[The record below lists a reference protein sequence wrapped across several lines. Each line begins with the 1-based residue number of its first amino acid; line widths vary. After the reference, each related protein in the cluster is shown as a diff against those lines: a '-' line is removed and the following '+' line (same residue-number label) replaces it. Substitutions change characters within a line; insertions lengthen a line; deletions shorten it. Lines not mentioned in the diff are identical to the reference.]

1 MKTGAAKTKKLRSQ
15 AKCALDEDAR
25 DQLMRQSQQYQIV
38 RDCRIL
44 LKHGELARH
53 PEIRRADV
61 TREEGHPDIK
71 MEEGIGRQESSRALR
86 CDASAADD
94 DVLRKTEDFVRAV
107 KCEKLQPSADVL
119 ALIGGEAKVREKDK
133 ELLKK
138 YTARKKARGDK
149 TAAQIKREKDSMTV

>member
-1 MKTGAAKTKKLRSQ
+1 VQEKLNGILKTGAAKTKKLRSQ

-44 LKHGELARH
+44 LKFGELARH

-94 DVLRKTEDFVRAV
+94 DVLRGSSHVGCYSSTLVCLSVFGRIVSS
-107 KCEKLQPSADVL
+107 PSSAYV
-119 ALIGGEAKVREKDK
+119 I
-133 ELLKK
+133 
-138 YTARKKARGDK
+138 
-149 TAAQIKREKDSMTV
+149 